1 MFEVGELIRR
11 KTISDG
17 KTQALCVIVK
27 KSEDNYIIY
36 NNSLQTIQKV
46 ANVVIEA
53 LYTRHTWVCLG
64 GVWHDGY
71 VTVFV
76 IVW

>member
-1 MFEVGELIRR
+1 MMFEVGELIRR

-17 KTQALCVIVK
+17 TTQALCVIVK

-53 LYTRHTWVCLG
+53 LYTRHA
-64 GVWHDGY
+64 
-71 VTVFV
+71 
-76 IVW
+76 

>member
-1 MFEVGELIRR
+1 MMFEVGELIRR

-17 KTQALCVIVK
+17 KAQALCVIVK

-53 LYTRHTWVCLG
+53 LYTRHT
-64 GVWHDGY
+64 
-71 VTVFV
+71 
-76 IVW
+76 

>member
-36 NNSLQTIQKV
+36 NNSFYCRNIYKKKV
-46 ANVVIEA
+46 K
-53 LYTRHTWVCLG
+53 
-64 GVWHDGY
+64 
-71 VTVFV
+71 
-76 IVW
+76 